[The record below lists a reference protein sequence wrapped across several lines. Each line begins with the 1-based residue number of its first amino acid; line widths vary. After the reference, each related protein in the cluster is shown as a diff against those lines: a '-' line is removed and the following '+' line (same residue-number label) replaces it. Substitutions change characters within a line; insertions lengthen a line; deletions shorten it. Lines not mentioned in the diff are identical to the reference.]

1 MPRILLLLVVVALA
15 GCDQFKPARITAG
28 RSDTVVVN
36 NVRQTRL
43 AAHSLNRHGD
53 TLSEQPVLWRRVG
66 GDARSLAPE
75 GVVDCSWRGNVE
87 AEVASG
93 DVAARVAILCRPI
106 MMLYFEPGG
115 PIRLKGGPVPYGLSA
130 VGNDGQP
137 VLQIAGTVLLEDT
150 TIVTTDNGRIVPR
163 RAGETQLRVTAGDCD
178 AYAPVIVEDPVATI
192 DSLALYRPYETH
204 VSLVAGEHQTLRVPP
219 GLAFITLTGDSASL
233 ASLQL
238 AASRASC
245 ARLKSVASGI
255 SCLLADT
262 SRIVVRNTDQTQ
274 QAMAAI
280 RIERRLSTSWPAVR
294 QVRQSSGSSK
304 TSYCTLML
312 SPSAG

>member
-1 MPRILLLLVVVALA
+1 MARILALFAILVLS

-43 AAHSLNRHGD
+43 AAHSLNRRGD
-53 TLSEQPVLWRRVG
+53 TLSGKTMLWRQVG
-66 GDARSLAPE
+66 GAPRDLAPE
-75 GVVDCSWRGNVE
+75 GIVDCSRRGEVE

-93 DVAARVAILCRPI
+93 EVAARIAILCRPI

-150 TIVTTDNGRIVPR
+150 TIVTTDNARIVPR
-163 RAGETQLRVTAGDCD
+163 RAGETRLRVTAGDCD
-178 AYAPVIVEDPVATI
+178 AYAPVIVEDPVTAI

-219 GLAFITLTGDSASL
+219 GFAFITLTGDSASL

-245 ARLKSVASGI
+245 ARLKYVASGI
-255 SCLLADT
+255 SCVLTDT
-262 SRIVVRNTDQTQ
+262 SRIVVRNTDQTR
-274 QAMAAI
+274 QAMAAL
-280 RIERRLSTSWPAVR
+280 RIERRVSTSGPSVQRVR
-294 QVRQSSGSSK
+294 RSGGNSE
-304 TSYCTLML
+304 TTYCTLML
-312 SPSAG
+312 TSPSS

>member
-1 MPRILLLLVVVALA
+1 MHRALA
-15 GCDQFKPARITAG
+15 LSALLALTACDQFKPARVTAG
-28 RSDTVVVN
+28 RSDTIVVN

-43 AAHSLNRHGD
+43 AAYSLNRNGD
-53 TLSEQPVLWRRVG
+53 TLSGQQLLWRHVG
-66 GDARSLAPE
+66 GDARAVAPE
-75 GVVDCSWRGNVE
+75 GIVDCSRRGNLE

-93 DVAARVAILCRPI
+93 DVAARVAVLCRPI

-115 PIRLKGGPVPYGLSA
+115 PIRLKNGPVRYALSA

-137 VLQIAGTVLLEDT
+137 VLQIAGTVVLEDT
-150 TIVTTDNGRIVPR
+150 TVVTTENGQIVPR
-163 RAGETQLRVTAGDCD
+163 RIGEAMVRVSAGDCD
-178 AYAPVIVEDPVATI
+178 AYAPVIVEDPVTNI

-245 ARLKSVASGI
+245 AQLKYVASGI
-255 SCLLADT
+255 SCVLADT
-262 SRIVVRNTDQTQ
+262 SRIVVRNTDQTR
-274 QAMAAI
+274 QAMARL
-280 RIERRLSTSWPAVR
+280 RIERRIST
-294 QVRQSSGSSK
+294 SGSSIRRVGQSGGNSE
-304 TSYCTLML
+304 TIYCTLML
-312 SPSAG
+312 GSPSS